1 MSDLKIKGLK
11 ISLKPIFENFNKNSE
26 LPFKII
32 NYISKIGSG
41 TYGTVLLVKILTE
54 KNEEKEIAIKIFLVK
69 KNKKDNS
76 EERKTFQELNLAK
89 NLHHKN
95 IVYSFMSKNIDLNKN
110 FKLYFLFM
118 EKSKYDLHKLIIFL
132 QNNYLRIRNNTKE
145 FDYIYN
151 LSELLIKFIIIQLL
165 QIVFFFS
172 SINLLHGD
180 IKPSNILIFN
190 NYIMKICDYSLTIP
204 IPSKKKKMKINCGTR
219 EYSSYESY
227 SEEINIDQAGKSDIF
242 SIGCIL
248 YNLQFKESIIKTKII
263 DEHSLKN
270 NNNKLKNDKNKKDKK
285 NTNKEENDEIKYMI
299 EKGIKKEKE
308 CQFYSEEMRNYA
320 IKLLNVFPEDRFNAK
335 EALDDKW
342 LNEDMEKLKEINYI
356 NQEEHNTKLLIEL
369 QTNFKGIDSL
379 KRRSRFVID

>member
-1 MSDLKIKGLK
+1 M
-11 ISLKPIFENFNKNSE
+11 
-26 LPFKII
+26 
-32 NYISKIGSG
+32 
-41 TYGTVLLVKILTE
+41 TE

>member
-54 KNEEKEIAIKIFLVK
+54 KNEEKEIAIKIYLVK

>member
-204 IPSKKKKMKINCGTR
+204 KKKK
-219 EYSSYESY
+219 
-227 SEEINIDQAGKSDIF
+227 
-242 SIGCIL
+242 
-248 YNLQFKESIIKTKII
+248 
-263 DEHSLKN
+263 KN
-270 NNNKLKNDKNKKDKK
+270 
-285 NTNKEENDEIKYMI
+285 EN
-299 EKGIKKEKE
+299 
-308 CQFYSEEMRNYA
+308 
-320 IKLLNVFPEDRFNAK
+320 
-335 EALDDKW
+335 
-342 LNEDMEKLKEINYI
+342 
-356 NQEEHNTKLLIEL
+356 
-369 QTNFKGIDSL
+369 
-379 KRRSRFVID
+379 

>member
-110 FKLYFLFM
+110 YKLYFLFM

>member
-1 MSDLKIKGLK
+1 MSDLNIKGLK

>member
-180 IKPSNILIFN
+180 IKPSNVLIFN

>member
-1 MSDLKIKGLK
+1 MSDLNIKGLK

-54 KNEEKEIAIKIFLVK
+54 KNEEKEIAIKIYLVK

-285 NTNKEENDEIKYMI
+285 NTNKEENNEIKYMI

>member
-1 MSDLKIKGLK
+1 MYIKGLK